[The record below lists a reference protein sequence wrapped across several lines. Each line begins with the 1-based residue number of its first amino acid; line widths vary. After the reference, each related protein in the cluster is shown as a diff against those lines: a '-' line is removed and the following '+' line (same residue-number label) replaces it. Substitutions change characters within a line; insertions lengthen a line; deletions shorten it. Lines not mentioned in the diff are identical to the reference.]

1 MFPLLHFLYILQ
13 DSFRIDES
21 YFLFKGSL
29 DVVGAIQ
36 DGDVNLWKLVLWSV
50 QWGSINALA
59 YRFMQKVLD
68 KRYAFLTLIA
78 NPIQNFFFFVFNDVH
93 LFLFL
98 NLSSSW
104 GINGHRSKLINWQ
117 NRDNCFLKS
126 SNFRRLTDH
135 GARILMKELEQRWY
149 KLVTFGTN
157 QVDDFVLIRFC
168 DLVLFRCDP
177 WISLSNFFLLFYRLI
192 RLLRRLSC
200 SSLVDFIQSDLLIVV
215 SLLVFALESSVFFF
229 IEMNQRSLGKRRFF
243 IVAWIAPFTN
253 QIFVHL

>member
-1 MFPLLHFLYILQ
+1 MSNLH
-13 DSFRIDES
+13 
-21 YFLFKGSL
+21 
-29 DVVGAIQ
+29 
-36 DGDVNLWKLVLWSV
+36 
-50 QWGSINALA
+50 
-59 YRFMQKVLD
+59 
-68 KRYAFLTLIA
+68 
-78 NPIQNFFFFVFNDVH
+78 
-93 LFLFL
+93 
-98 NLSSSW
+98 
-104 GINGHRSKLINWQ
+104 
-117 NRDNCFLKS
+117 CFLKS

-149 KLVTFGTN
+149 KLVTKAKKSQNLFVLEKYLPFGTN